1 MVVAECMISST
12 SWTVSRTL
20 GRMSSYCSDRAKGR
34 GSLIVAQLL
43 DEKPGGGQ
51 YRDLSYIMPNSF
63 VLAPF
68 AT

>member
-1 MVVAECMISST
+1 
-12 SWTVSRTL
+12 
-20 GRMSSYCSDRAKGR
+20 MSSYCSDRAKGR
-34 GSLIVAQLL
+34 GSLIVVQLL